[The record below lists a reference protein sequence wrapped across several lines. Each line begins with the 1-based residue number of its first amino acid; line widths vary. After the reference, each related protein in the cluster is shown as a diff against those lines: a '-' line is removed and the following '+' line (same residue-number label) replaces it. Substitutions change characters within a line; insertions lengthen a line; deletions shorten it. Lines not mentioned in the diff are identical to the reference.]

1 MSYFRADGGK
11 TKHFPFGERGGSEF
25 AKQLGVDVLAEVP
38 ILEGV
43 SRGGDIGRPVAAS
56 LTMTTTTEDDEEQ
69 QRENVTLEGEIYR
82 TIAKKIFNLM

>member
-1 MSYFRADGGK
+1 M
-11 TKHFPFGERGGSEF
+11 
-25 AKQLGVDVLAEVP
+25 KQLGVDVLAEVP

-69 QRENVTLEGEIYR
+69 QQRENVTLEGEIYR
-82 TIAKKIFNLM
+82 TIAKKIFNLK

>member
-1 MSYFRADGGK
+1 
-11 TKHFPFGERGGSEF
+11 
-25 AKQLGVDVLAEVP
+25 VP

-69 QRENVTLEGEIYR
+69 QQRENVTLEGEIYR
-82 TIAKKIFNLM
+82 TIAKKIFNLK

>member
-1 MSYFRADGGK
+1 
-11 TKHFPFGERGGSEF
+11 
-25 AKQLGVDVLAEVP
+25 VDVLAEVP

-56 LTMTTTTEDDEEQ
+56 LTMTTTEDDEEQ
-69 QRENVTLEGEIYR
+69 QRKNVTLEGEIYR

>member
-1 MSYFRADGGK
+1 M
-11 TKHFPFGERGGSEF
+11 
-25 AKQLGVDVLAEVP
+25 DVLAEVP

-56 LTMTTTTEDDEEQ
+56 LNMTTMEDDEEQ